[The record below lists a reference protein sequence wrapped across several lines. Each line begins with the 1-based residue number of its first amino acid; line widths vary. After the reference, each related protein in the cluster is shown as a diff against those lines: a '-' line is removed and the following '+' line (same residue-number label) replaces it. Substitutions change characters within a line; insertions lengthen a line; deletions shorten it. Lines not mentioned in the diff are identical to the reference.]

1 MFIVDPNI
9 VYLALIFG
17 LWIGVTAVYMPGTGL
32 LEFFSAA
39 SVIGVVLALGSMPTN
54 WGAVVLVIVGA
65 LSFIVIPFIRQQ
77 LLVLALGGL
86 IMQALGGLFM
96 FHGTVVSPV
105 IIALIVVISL
115 IYHRY
120 ILIPMLEKARMLPVN
135 DESDGLIGAR
145 GRVVKALNPLGTV
158 NVHGEL
164 WTASSEQPLE
174 AGDEVIVVERDGLNI
189 LVEGIKHKRAPVNG
203 HEE

>member
-145 GRVVKALNPLGTV
+145 GRVVKALNPVGTV

>member
-164 WTASSEQPLE
+164 WTASSEQPLD

>member
-145 GRVVKALNPLGTV
+145 GRVVKALNPVGTV

-164 WTASSEQPLE
+164 WTASSEQPLD